1 LRDAALV
8 IVFFN
13 LLCAA
18 PPAYLC
24 VPSFPSLHLSA
35 LGLTQSSSTWGPKL
49 GLRQMCQ
56 ARYSFGYYPVLV
68 PTVLNIIGMLGFC
81 ILNCILGGQTLSAVS
96 GGGLSWT

>member
-1 LRDAALV
+1 
-8 IVFFN
+8 
-13 LLCAA
+13 
-18 PPAYLC
+18 
-24 VPSFPSLHLSA
+24 
-35 LGLTQSSSTWGPKL
+35 
-49 GLRQMCQ
+49 MCQ